1 MRQRHACG
9 TLHSVK
15 LIERLLEIDVSALSD
30 ADKTLPVVDPAVK
43 AMIAGVRMA
52 GPAFTVVAADDHLP
66 VLSALAEAAP
76 GDVLVIATGGGSVAV
91 YGELFATEAQRRGL
105 AGIVAD
111 GYCRD
116 LQGLRRIGLPVFARG
131 ATPRSGTT
139 VSQAARGATITCG
152 GVGVAPGDIV
162 FGDDDGL
169 LIAPPNRIEAALE
182 TAEAIGRAERAILA
196 AAARGEALHD
206 LTNHASTWR
215 RSPRARPARS
225 PSGSMPD
232 LTPAFARRT
241 RLRGGEELSA
251 ILAGS
256 PPGVLSMTGGFP
268 NPATFPSGEVGE
280 IAARLVREDAGVAL
294 QYAPGAG
301 IASVREYLR
310 ERQAEQQGL
319 RPAAGRADG
328 HQRRDGVHRP
338 DVPGA
343 ARSRRH
349 GRRRGAD
356 LPRRADRLQR
366 RRGPRRLRPDGR
378 GRSAGRRARS
388 TTFKPAGAPSSST
401 RSPTT
406 RTRPAARSRSSA
418 AARWSSCAAGTAC

>member
-1 MRQRHACG
+1 MRQRYACG
-9 TLHSVK
+9 TLHSVE

-76 GDVLVIATGGGSVAV
+76 GDVLVIAAGGGSVAV

-152 GVGVAPGDIV
+152 GVEVSPGDVV

-169 LIAPPNRIEAALE
+169 LIAPPNRIEAALA

-206 LTNHASTWR
+206 LTNHAEHVAALAEGETS
-215 RSPRARPARS
+215 A
-225 PSGSMPD
+225 
-232 LTPAFARRT
+232 LAFR
-241 RLRGGEELSA
+241 
-251 ILAGS
+251 
-256 PPGVLSMTGGFP
+256 V
-268 NPATFPSGEVGE
+268 
-280 IAARLVREDAGVAL
+280 DA
-294 QYAPGAG
+294 
-301 IASVREYLR
+301 
-310 ERQAEQQGL
+310 
-319 RPAAGRADG
+319 
-328 HQRRDGVHRP
+328 
-338 DVPGA
+338 
-343 ARSRRH
+343 
-349 GRRRGAD
+349 
-356 LPRRADRLQR
+356 
-366 RRGPRRLRPDGR
+366 
-378 GRSAGRRARS
+378 
-388 TTFKPAGAPSSST
+388 
-401 RSPTT
+401 
-406 RTRPAARSRSSA
+406 
-418 AARWSSCAAGTAC
+418 